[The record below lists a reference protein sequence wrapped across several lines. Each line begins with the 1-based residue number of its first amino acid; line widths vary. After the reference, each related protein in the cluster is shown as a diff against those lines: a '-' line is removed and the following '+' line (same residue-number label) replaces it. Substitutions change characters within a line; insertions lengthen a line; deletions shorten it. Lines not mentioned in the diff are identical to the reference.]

1 MKRRLD
7 CALCGRALPTGC
19 RIDKRYCDQRCVEL
33 AYYDRH
39 PEKRAQKLAKLRGP
53 RSAAALRTR
62 QPEVGPA
69 LVERVE
75 AAQASTRQELGAVR
89 ERLAQMEALLR
100 SPGRAMQDA
109 RPVPTAVQ
117 DGAAVRKVAE
127 LQAALQAERNHT
139 EQLEQEQARLE
150 GEIEELEKQL
160 RDRPVADAG
169 SARELSKARD
179 AAAKAE
185 QRNRELEAALKQAQ
199 PGTLRLVTT
208 APESTV
214 ALETARKQIAELDAK
229 LQAATQRAHVAAQRQ
244 EEADRELSELRQAVA
259 NAKTQAEAQARRL
272 TEAQQALRESEQR
285 AAKAAQKDKPQSSA
299 RLPWTIP
306 SPDDPHRFIPRW
318 DPWKG
323 DYLNN
328 LGELTELAME
338 AVPGQLWK
346 GGNRKLSQEMR
357 EWLDAPPP
365 LLRRLSQFMVLR
377 ILCTPPAE
385 RRSDKQRE
393 VLGEAV
399 LADSIASLRNRHPEL
414 AAQLT
419 QEVSAHQENYQFF
432 AVELVLACV
441 GRNLKKYS

>member
-7 CALCGRALPTGC
+7 CAFCGRALPAGC

-53 RSAAALRTR
+53 RNAAALRTH

-100 SPGRAMQDA
+100 SPGRATQDA
-109 RPVPTAVQ
+109 RPVPNAAQ

-127 LQAALQAERNHT
+127 LQAELQAERNRT
-139 EQLEQEQARLE
+139 EQLEQKQAKLE
-150 GEIEELEKQL
+150 GEIEELEQQL

-185 QRNRELEAALKQAQ
+185 QRIRELEAALKQAQ
-199 PGTLRLVTT
+199 PGTVRLVT
-208 APESTV
+208 AASDSTV
-214 ALETARKQIAELDAK
+214 ALQTARKQIAELETK
-229 LQAATQRAHVAAQRQ
+229 LQTAAQRANVAAKRQ
-244 EEADRELSELRQAVA
+244 EDADRELSELKQAIA
-259 NAKTQAEAQARRL
+259 SAKTQAEAQAQRL
-272 TEAQQALRESEQR
+272 SETQKALREAEQR
-285 AAKAAQKDKPQSSA
+285 ATKLGSQDKPHSSA

-318 DPWKG
+318 QVENG
-323 DYLNN
+323 DAFPD
-328 LGELTELAME
+328 LGEKTDQAME
-338 AVPGQLWK
+338 AVPEQLWK

-357 EWLDAPPP
+357 EWLDSPPP
-365 LLRRLSQFMVLR
+365 MLRRLSQQMVLR
-377 ILCTPPAE
+377 IICTPPAE

-399 LADSIASLRNRHPEL
+399 LADSIADMRNRHPEL
-414 AAQLT
+414 AARLA
-419 QEVSAHQENYQFF
+419 QEVSTHQENYEFF